1 MFSNIRGV
9 FSRYVRKKLLMSTA
23 ACMVLGITT
32 GFVSYETTKN
42 DVTIIV
48 DGKEHKVRSHADR
61 VKELL
66 QENDIHVDKHDV
78 LKPGLNTRVKDNLKV
93 TYIPAKEVHLK
104 INDKEKTYWTT
115 KKTVEDFLKETDLD
129 LNQHDQISPGLN
141 TAIANGQTITLKPA
155 YSIQLSVGGK
165 KAKQVWT
172 TSTTVADF
180 LKQQNVK
187 VGDLDKVKPGM
198 NSSLKDDMKVNV
210 IKVEKV
216 IDVVEEDLPFDTVT
230 KKDHSLTKGN
240 KKVVRSGKKGRVA
253 KRYEV
258 VLENGKEVSR
268 KLVKKKKLSD
278 SKDKVIAV
286 GTKESRDLPVVSRG
300 ISHAS
305 SGREFYVESTAYT
318 ANCAGCSGRTS
329 TGFNLKANPNAKVIA
344 VDPGLIPLG
353 SKVYVEGYGYAI
365 ASDTGGAIHGKRI
378 DVFVS
383 SNAKANQWGRRTVKI
398 KIID

>member
-300 ISHAS
+300 KSHAS